1 MPIGN
6 KLKCSHL
13 GKTFFPTPR
22 CSPWPIILFIGLS
35 PQRFFF
41 SAYTLV
47 YTLMSYLFNLFEKSW
62 WWDFMGVPSNIAM
75 RYNLTV
81 NPLIFCLLQSFFV
94 LRLQCSLS
102 LRNRSVFWIT
112 IHVRYRDH
120 QAGKYLNNSH
130 SGLAFMVPEALFQ
143 LLKERTVLP
152 T

>member
-1 MPIGN
+1 MFSPGED
-6 KLKCSHL
+6 
-13 GKTFFPTPR
+13 FFSYSQVFSVTYNSFHR
-22 CSPWPIILFIGLS
+22 VKSS
-35 PQRFFF
+35 KVFF

-47 YTLMSYLFNLFEKSW
+47 YTLISYLFNLFEKSW

-81 NPLIFCLLQSFFV
+81 NPLIFWLLQSFFV
-94 LRLQCSLS
+94 LLLQCSLS
-102 LRNRSVFWIT
+102 QRNRSVFWIT
-112 IHVRYRDH
+112 IHVKYREH